1 MNRTNGVR
9 PSSGHRIC
17 AGTERSDAPFPGVM
31 RIFHVPAE
39 VTAPHAPPAPPRS
52 SSPRTPTRAMMLL
65 RKDINFTGY
74 RLPPAEN
81 EPEGVIL
88 SAGTTATVQINPR
101 PPSATQ

>member
-1 MNRTNGVR
+1 
-9 PSSGHRIC
+9 
-17 AGTERSDAPFPGVM
+17 M
-31 RIFHVPAE
+31 RIFHVTAE